1 MLGSRLSSPRR
12 RRRIWLPVLAGLLV
26 ALVIGEVANQVVS
39 SSGAAA
45 TRSTRSWIAAVAP
58 LVDQSSSL
66 SVTLGKVRNGSSL
79 QRAQLDAL
87 LGELEG
93 SARQLRRDYSALEL
107 APPTPASGAALGAV
121 FANRARAATELSGA
135 IALAMDNAAAA
146 GTAEQTL
153 AKVAADLR
161 AGDAAYRRFRQELPH
176 HGARRLGS
184 SVWLRSP
191 SAWSAPALAVWVSV
205 LSRAQALVGRR
216 QLSLLAV
223 SLQPRVL
230 KIDGLPT
237 TTVPTPTTTTTTTT
251 TTLPTTGSALTGT
264 ATTVGHR
271 PRPRHHRGATTTTTT
286 TLVVTTTTLQ
296 IPPAGSVSLVQA
308 TSRLTV
314 TVVVASTGN
323 LPVDGALVQATLV
336 PTGKVAASP
345 ERAAHHLRVLTPG
358 NARYLTLGPLAVRS
372 GATYRLQVTAGFPG
386 GALRQANIALQVE
399 P

>member
-12 RRRIWLPVLAGLLV
+12 RRRIWLPVLAGLLL

-58 LVDQSSSL
+58 LVDQSSAL
-66 SVTLGKVRNGSSL
+66 STTLSEVRNGSSL
-79 QRAQLDAL
+79 HRTQLDVL
-87 LGELEG
+87 LGELQG
-93 SARQLRRDYSALEL
+93 SARQLQRDYGALEL

-121 FANRARAATELSGA
+121 FADRARAATQLSRA
-135 IALAMDNAAAA
+135 ITLATSPPATTATAEDALARAV
-146 GTAEQTL
+146 AEL
-153 AKVAADLR
+153 H
-161 AGDAAYRRFRQELPH
+161 AGDVAYRRFQGELPRH
-176 HGARRLGS
+176 AARRLGA
-184 SVWLRSP
+184 SVWLVSP
-191 SAWSAPALAVWVSV
+191 SAWRPTALAVWASV
-205 LSRAQALVGRR
+205 LKRAQTLAGRR
-216 QLSLLAV
+216 LLTLLAV

-237 TTVPTPTTTTTTTT
+237 STAAPPATTSTTT
-251 TTLPTTGSALTGT
+251 TTLPASTSSLTGT
-264 ATTVGHR
+264 ATTLGHHSR
-271 PRPRHHRGATTTTTT
+271 RRRHHHGAPTTSAP
-286 TLVVTTTTLQ
+286 VATTTTLQ

-323 LPVDGALVQATLV
+323 LPVDGGLVQVALV

-345 ERAAHHLRVLTPG
+345 ERSARHLPALAPG
-358 NARYLTLGPLAVRS
+358 DARYLSLGPLAVRA
-372 GATYRLQVTAGFPG
+372 GATYQLHVTAGFPG
-386 GALRQANIALQVE
+386 GAQHQADIALRVE

>member
-1 MLGSRLSSPRR
+1 M
-12 RRRIWLPVLAGLLV
+12 
-26 ALVIGEVANQVVS
+26 VS

-58 LVDQSSSL
+58 LVDQSSAL
-66 SVTLGKVRNGSSL
+66 SATLSEVRNGTSL
-79 QRAQLDAL
+79 HRTQLDAL
-87 LGELEG
+87 LGELQG
-93 SARQLRRDYSALEL
+93 STQQLQRDYRALEL

-121 FANRARAATELSGA
+121 FADRARAATQLTGA
-135 IALAMDNAAAA
+135 IALATGNAAAA
-146 GTAEQTL
+146 QSAEAAL
-153 AKVAADLR
+153 ARVASEVR
-161 AGDAAYRRFRQELPH
+161 AGDAAYQRFLRELPR

-191 SAWSAPALAVWVSV
+191 SAWSPPALSVWVSV
-205 LSRAQALVGRR
+205 LNRAQALAGRR

-237 TTVPTPTTTTTTTT
+237 TTVAPPTTTTSTTTT
-251 TTLPTTGSALTGT
+251 TTLPTSAVPLTGT
-264 ATTVGHR
+264 ATTLGHR
-271 PRPRHHRGATTTTTT
+271 PRRRRHHHGATTTTAP
-286 TLVVTTTTLQ
+286 VVTTTTLQ

-314 TVVVASTGN
+314 TVVVASAGN
-323 LPVDGALVQATLV
+323 LPVDGGLVQATLV

-345 ERAAHHLRVLTPG
+345 EHALRHLGPLAPG
-358 NARYLTLGPLAVRS
+358 DARYLTLGPLAVRS
-372 GATYRLQVTAGFPG
+372 GASYRLQVTAGFPG
-386 GALRQANIALQVE
+386 GLQRQANIALRVE

>member
-26 ALVIGEVANQVVS
+26 ALVIGDVANQVVS

-121 FANRARAATELSGA
+121 FADRARAATELSGA
-135 IALAMDNAAAA
+135 IALAMDNAAAT

-153 AKVAADLR
+153 AKVAVDLR

-251 TTLPTTGSALTGT
+251 TLPTTGSALTGT
-264 ATTVGHR
+264 TTTVGHR
-271 PRPRHHRGATTTTTT
+271 RRPRHHRGATTTTTP
-286 TLVVTTTTLQ
+286 VVTTTTLQ